1 MNKKARNYTS
11 TILSELIQSTSPE
24 ELAKTESKMRLAVKI
39 GDAIKHN
46 GYSKSEFAQKINK
59 NNSEISKWLSGT
71 HNFTHDT
78 LILLEQELNMTL
90 INSEVVPEFKVSEKV
105 ALETAVI
112 VKNSFNLVHFFNF
125 EKAQHVNTF
134 SFAT

>member
-24 ELAKTESKMRLAVKI
+24 ELAKTESKMRLDVKI